1 MIKYFVTDLAKTNI
15 TTKQVDR
22 ETFMESLEYNLDVAN
37 EYKEI
42 TNKEYNRIKQWTR
55 KNKPFTITA
64 NGFEFELSKG
74 QLR

>member
-1 MIKYFVTDLAKTNI
+1 MIRYFITDLAKTNI

-22 ETFMESLEYNLDVAN
+22 ETFLESLEYNLDIAMF
-37 EYKEI
+37 YKEI
-42 TNKEYNRIKQWTR
+42 KGKDYNKIVNWIIR
-55 KNKPFTITA
+55 NKPFTIRV